1 VTLDGGKVT
10 QQYSGRIDFF
20 MHLIGCMSF
29 VGGIM
34 VAFFGGVGLI
44 SVPYDLIYDYVY
56 MP

>member
-1 VTLDGGKVT
+1 
-10 QQYSGRIDFF
+10 
-20 MHLIGCMSF
+20 MSF

>member
-1 VTLDGGKVT
+1 MTLDGKVT